1 MEPPNGTT
9 PKVYTK
15 AQVKEALKNKE
26 HAGQFKA
33 YIRGVIKD
41 LSTFGS
47 ISGSTMTKYYNDWMA
62 AMTLAKKG
70 KSDSSKDDM
79 NLSDGEPS
87 DKAIDSIK
95 RKFTHDHVLINF
107 GRLNLPTGR

>member
-15 AQVKEALKNKE
+15 VQVKEALQNKE
-26 HAGQFKA
+26 HGALFKA
-33 YIRGVIKD
+33 YIREVVKD
-41 LSTFGS
+41 LSTFSS
-47 ISGSTMTKYYNDWMA
+47 IPGSTMVKHYNNWMA
-62 AMTLAKKG
+62 AMTLAKKD
-70 KSDSSKDDM
+70 KSDSSEDDM